1 MKRERR
7 VALLVGLAFI
17 ALFGM
22 VLGQRS
28 LRLAAESDSGQPPL
42 GIVPPPQLAGPELAA
57 ASMDRRDET
66 PELAART
73 TPPPT
78 SDQANCEDGSLRL
91 PSLAARQDLP
101 QPLERTPPAQPARPA
116 AQPARTYRVMAGDT
130 LIRIARKVYGREHE
144 REHLRIFAANRDKL
158 PSASQVAVGQ
168 VLLIPPLEAASP
180 RRAVSPP
187 GVWRRE
193 NYTEMTLP
201 ALEGR
206 FRRGRTYV
214 VRAGDTLTDIAR
226 RQMGSAA
233 GSAVRK
239 LLEANPDRIRDPDRL
254 PVGLRLRIPNGA

>member
-1 MKRERR
+1 MKRDRR

-28 LRLAAESDSGQPPL
+28 LRLAAESASRQPPP
-42 GIVPPPQLAGPELAA
+42 GVVPPPQLTGPELAA
-57 ASMDRRDET
+57 ASMDHRDDA
-66 PELAART
+66 PELAAQT
-73 TPPPT
+73 APPPA
-78 SDQANCEDGSLRL
+78 SDQANRGDGSLRL
-91 PSLAARQDLP
+91 PSLVARQDLP
-101 QPLERTPPAQPARPA
+101 QPPERTPPVQPARPA
-116 AQPARTYRVMAGDT
+116 RTYTVVAGDT

-144 REHLRIFAANRDKL
+144 REHLRIFAANREKL
-158 PSASQVAVGQ
+158 PSASQVGVGQ
-168 VLLIPPLEAASP
+168 VLLIPPLEAAS

-187 GVWRRE
+187 GVRRRE

-226 RQMGSAA
+226 RQMGSSA

>member
-28 LRLAAESDSGQPPL
+28 LRLAAESDSGQPPP
-42 GIVPPPQLAGPELAA
+42 GVVPPPQLAGPELAA
-57 ASMDRRDET
+57 ASMDRRDDP

-73 TPPPT
+73 TPPPA
-78 SDQANCEDGSLRL
+78 SGQANREDGSLRL
-91 PSLAARQDLP
+91 PSLTARQDRP
-101 QPLERTPPAQPARPA
+101 RPPERTPQAPPARPA
-116 AQPARTYRVMAGDT
+116 RMYTVVAGDT
-130 LIRIARKVYGREHE
+130 LIRIARKVYGRQHE